1 MDILTGSATALVM
14 MPLLAAVLIFL
25 LGSRFLKGLFFLTLL
40 ILWSSLYPLTQA
52 VWQQS
57 ILIFKLG
64 NWGMPLGIEW
74 RIDGLSLFMLWLS
87 VVVGSAISG
96 YALSYFSQYKDKYK
110 AELFWPLW
118 LLLWSGL
125 NGLFLSADIFNLY
138 VTLEI
143 LTLAAVPLIVL
154 SGGLTAMQAGM
165 RYLMIALLAS
175 ALYLLGVAL
184 LYASYGTLDLY
195 LLSERIELTPL
206 TMTAIMLLVLGLLT
220 KSALFPLHFWLP
232 PAHAGAPAPVSAL
245 LSALVV
251 KATLYLLIRLWLYLI
266 PNTVLPSM
274 GFLLGLLGAMAIIWG
289 SLQALRQT
297 RLKLIIAYSTV
308 AQLGYMFLLFPLV
321 LEMDSPISLMAW
333 QGGLYQM
340 LTHGFAKAALFMAAG
355 NLLYA
360 LKTDELSELKG
371 RMQAY
376 PLTLFALALAG
387 VSIMGM
393 PPSGGFVAKWLLLNA
408 AFSSAQWW
416 LVTVILI
423 GGLLSASYMFRVLR
437 YAFINPNLN
446 SPKLDA
452 LTPLPRTMELLPL
465 ILAAISII
473 LGFISYQ
480 PLAVLE
486 MGSPFVTG
494 SIKQ

>member
-14 MPLLAAVLIFL
+14 MPLLAAVLSFL
-25 LGSRFLKGLFFLTLL
+25 LGSRFSSGLFLLTLL
-40 ILWSSLYPLTQA
+40 VLLSSLYPLTQG
-52 VWQQS
+52 VSQQGV
-57 ILIFKLG
+57 LIFKLG
-64 NWGMPLGIEW
+64 HWGMPLGIEW

-87 VVVGSAISG
+87 VLIGSAISL
-96 YALSYFSQYKDKYK
+96 YAWSYFNQYQDKHK
-110 AELFWPLW
+110 TELFWPLW

-165 RYLMIALLAS
+165 RYLIVALLAS

-184 LYASYGTLDLY
+184 LYAAYGTLDLY
-195 LLSERIELTPL
+195 SLSERIELTPL
-206 TMTAIMLLVLGLLT
+206 TMTAIMLLILGLLT

-251 KATLYLLIRLWLYLI
+251 KATLYLLIRLWLYLVPEI
-266 PNTVLPSM
+266 VLPSV

-321 LEMDSPISLMAW
+321 LDFSSPVSLMAW

-360 LKTDELSELKG
+360 LKTDELEELKG

-387 VSIMGM
+387 ISIMGM

-416 LVTVILI
+416 LVAVILI
-423 GGLLSASYMFRVLR
+423 GGLLSAGYMFRVLR
-437 YAFINPNLN
+437 YAFVNPNLN
-446 SPKLDA
+446 SLKLES
-452 LTPLPRTMELLPL
+452 LKTLPRTMELLPL
-465 ILAAISII
+465 ILAIMSIV

-480 PLAVLE
+480 PLAIVGI
-486 MGSPFVTG
+486 GSPFATG
-494 SIKQ
+494 SVTP